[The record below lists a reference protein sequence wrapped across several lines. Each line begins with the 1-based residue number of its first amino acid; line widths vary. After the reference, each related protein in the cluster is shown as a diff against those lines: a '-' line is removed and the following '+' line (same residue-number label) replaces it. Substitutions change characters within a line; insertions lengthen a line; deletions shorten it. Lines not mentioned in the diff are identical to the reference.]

1 MNGLR
6 GAGRRGSVSVEVA
19 ILAPAF
25 LLLIV
30 LGIAHGRVAIAA
42 NAIDVAAHDAA
53 RAASISRTGAAAEAN
68 ARAAAGEALQR
79 QGLACV
85 EAPRIDPDVSGFA
98 RGGLRLDFVSVTV
111 TCEVSFLDLKF
122 LPFIPESRVLTSTFV
137 SPVDIFRERQ

>member
-1 MNGLR
+1 RAHARARLHLGDPADRPRHHREVHHAMR
-6 GAGRRGSVSVEVA
+6 WQRGSVSVEMA

-30 LGIAHGRVAIAA
+30 LGIVHGRVAIAA

-53 RAASISRTGAAAEAN
+53 RAASISRTAAAAEAN

-111 TCEVSFLDLKF
+111 TC
-122 LPFIPESRVLTSTFV
+122 
-137 SPVDIFRERQ
+137 

>member
-1 MNGLR
+1 MR
-6 GAGRRGSVSVEVA
+6 WQRGSVSVEMA

-30 LGIAHGRVAIAA
+30 LGIVHGRVAIAA

-53 RAASISRTGAAAEAN
+53 RAASISRTAAAAESNAIAAAAEA
-68 ARAAAGEALQR
+68 LQQ
-79 QGLACV
+79 QGLECV
-85 EAPRIDPDVSGFA
+85 EEPQIEPDVSGFDQ
-98 RGGLRLDFVSVTV
+98 GGLQLVFVSVTV
-111 TCEVSFLDLKF
+111 TCEVSFVDVKF